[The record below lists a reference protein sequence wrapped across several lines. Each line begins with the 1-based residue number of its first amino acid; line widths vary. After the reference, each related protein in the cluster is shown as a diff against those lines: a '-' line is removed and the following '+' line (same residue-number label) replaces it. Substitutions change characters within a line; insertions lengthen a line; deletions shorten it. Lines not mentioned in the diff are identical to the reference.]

1 MAEDPAL
8 HILDC
13 LQNCRDVCLI
23 VLGRKNLPTIWE
35 KDMENGFRKKSDIF
49 YDKKAKEERSST
61 KDYSFLFHNFTKL
74 YGGKS

>member
-1 MAEDPAL
+1 MNRTGAFLSGIEWPRTL
-8 HILDC
+8 RYISW
-13 LQNCRDVCLI
+13 Q
-23 VLGRKNLPTIWE
+23 